1 METDCAI
8 AKIVS
13 SHLERFARYPGEASM
28 TEILT
33 SDMTIAP
40 ICLAPR
46 RGAGKLEQT
55 SAATPRV
62 PNRSLRAIV
71 HGTQCVTAGFTV
83 SRDAEDCWQDELSE
97 YFFFSL
103 LFLHL
108 SVTLRLVIQ
117 RVFLFLPGPQPPR
130 SRPYPKQ
137 LNRQN
142 GAR

>member
-97 YFFFSL
+97 YFFFFPS
-103 LFLHL
+103 FPPSKRHIEAGY
-108 SVTLRLVIQ
+108 SAR
-117 RVFLFLPGPQPPR
+117 FFLPPR
-130 SRPYPKQ
+130 AAAPAKSTLP
-137 LNRQN
+137 
-142 GAR
+142 